1 MGLIVLSV
9 VGILVIGFC
18 MFVASRPT
26 APSHKR
32 ESEAAHHPT

>member
-9 VGILVIGFC
+9 VGILAIGFC

-26 APSHKR
+26 AQPPAKDQGH
-32 ESEAAHHPT
+32 TTV